1 MVAGTLILCGTPIG
15 NLGDAAP
22 RVAEALSSAA
32 VVYAEDTRRSRVLL
46 SALGVDR
53 PIRSYFVGNERARS
67 RELRDRLER
76 GEVVALVTDAGMPA
90 VSDPGVSAV
99 AAARAAGATV
109 TVVPGPSAV
118 TVALALSGMPADRF
132 VFEGFLSRSGGDR
145 SRRLAEIAVESRTV
159 VLFSSPH
166 RVETDLADL
175 ARTSG
180 PERQVF
186 IGRELT
192 KLHEE
197 AWWGT
202 LGAAA
207 DEWGRRSPQGEFT
220 LVLAGTADRE
230 VSLDAGVAEVR
241 RLVEEG
247 VPASEAVRRVA
258 DATGVRRRSLYQ
270 AAITEDD

>member
-1 MVAGTLILCGTPIG
+1 VAGTLILCGTPIG

-22 RVAEALSSAA
+22 RLAEALSSAA
-32 VVYAEDTRRSRVLL
+32 VVYAEDTRRSRNLL
-46 SALGVDR
+46 TALGVDR
-53 PIRSYFVGNERARS
+53 PIRSYFVGNERARA
-67 RELRDRLER
+67 RELRERLER
-76 GEVVALVTDAGMPA
+76 GEIVALVTDAGMPA
-90 VSDPGVSAV
+90 ISDPGVSAV

-109 TVVPGPSAV
+109 TVVPGPSSV

-132 VFEGFLSRSGGDR
+132 VFKGFLPRSGGER
-145 SRRLAEIAVESRTV
+145 SRRLSEISVESRTV

-166 RVETDLADL
+166 RVGVDLADL

-180 PERQVF
+180 AERRVF
-186 IGRELT
+186 VGRELT
-192 KLHEE
+192 KFHEE

-202 LGAAA
+202 LGTATE
-207 DEWGRRSPQGEFT
+207 EWDRRPPQGEFT

-230 VSLDAGVAEVR
+230 VSLDAGVTEVR

-258 DATGVRRRSLYQ
+258 DATGLRRRSLYQ
-270 AAITEDD
+270 AAISDEE